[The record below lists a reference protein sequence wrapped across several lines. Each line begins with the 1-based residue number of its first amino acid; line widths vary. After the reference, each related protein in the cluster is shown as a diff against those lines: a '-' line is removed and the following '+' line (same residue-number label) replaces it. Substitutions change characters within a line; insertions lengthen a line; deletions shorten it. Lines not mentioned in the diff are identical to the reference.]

1 MQDLEAFR
9 VETRAWLEAN
19 CPPAMRLPMVDEEIV
34 WGGKRAAF
42 AHPDAKIWLDRMVAK
57 GWTVPTWPGQYG
69 GGGLG
74 AAEARILDA
83 EMRRLHC
90 RPPLLSFGIW
100 MLGPVLLDYGT
111 EAQKQEHLPKIARG
125 EIRWCQG
132 YSEPEAGSDLAGLK
146 TRAVLQ
152 GEHFLVNGHKIWTSY
167 ANYADWI
174 FCLVRTDPAAPKH
187 EGISFILID
196 MDDPG
201 VRTRPIRLIS
211 GASPFCETFIENV
224 QVPADH
230 LVGQLNQGWTI
241 AKRLLEHERRMIAG
255 TGERNRGDGRPLEE
269 LAKTYVGERDG
280 RIADPVLRDR
290 IAQQAIDT
298 RAFALTVRRAAEEAK
313 SGAAPGP
320 ASAMFKLYGTELNK
334 RRLELVLACE
344 GTQALGWEGEG
355 FAPDELQGTRA
366 WLRSKANSIEGGT
379 SEVQLNIIAK
389 RVLGLP
395 D

>member
-1 MQDLEAFR
+1 VAELEAFR
-9 VETRAWLEAN
+9 AETRAWLEAN
-19 CPPAMRLPMVDEEIV
+19 CPPSIRTPATEAESV
-34 WGGKRAAF
+34 WGGKRATY
-42 AHPDAKIWLDRMVAK
+42 PNPESKLWLDRMASV
-57 GWTVPTWPGQYG
+57 GWTVPTWPKDYG
-69 GGGLG
+69 GGGLSG
-74 AAEARILDA
+74 AEARILDQ
-83 EMRRLHC
+83 EMQKLGC
-90 RPPLLSFGIW
+90 RSPLQSFGIW
-100 MLGPVLLDYGT
+100 MLGPVLLEYGT
-111 EAQKQEHLPKIARG
+111 EAQKREHLPKIARG

-146 TRAVLQ
+146 TRAQLQ

-174 FCLVRTDPAAPKH
+174 FCLVRTDPTAKKH
-187 EGISFILID
+187 EGISFMLID

-224 QVPADH
+224 QVPVGN
-230 LVGQLNQGWTI
+230 LVGQLNHGWTI

-255 TGERNRGDGRPLEE
+255 FGERNPADGRPLEE
-269 LAKTYVGERDG
+269 LAKLYAGEADG
-280 RIADPVLRDR
+280 KIADPALRDR
-290 IAQQAIDT
+290 IAQQQIDT

-334 RRLELVLACE
+334 KRLELILACE
-344 GTQALGWEGEG
+344 GTQALGWEGDG
-355 FAPDELQGTRA
+355 FEMPELIATRA

-379 SEVQLNIIAK
+379 SEVQLNVIAK